1 MIGKYTLAIGIATF
15 IAAGFAHAANTKVK
29 VSGRDCKRLVQHQ
42 ARSDV
47 NYKPGVD
54 VRGRRVVGADV
65 AGGMKLKLPST
76 VEFDIAFNP
85 LKGTAASRFGETSAG
100 VGKVKYDIGKNAFT
114 FNGEPMN
121 DRAMADLARKCKA
134 AGK

>member
-1 MIGKYTLAIGIATF
+1 MKQEITITFALAVAVVMGGTAIA
-15 IAAGFAHAANTKVK
+15 GTKVK
-29 VSGRDCKRLVQHQ
+29 MSGRDCKRLVQHQ

-54 VRGRRVVGADV
+54 VRGRKVVSADV
-65 AGGMKLKLPST
+65 DGGMKLKLPST
-76 VEFDIAFNP
+76 VEFDISFNP
-85 LKGTAASRFGETSAG
+85 LKGAAATKFGETSSS
-100 VGKVKYDIGKNAFT
+100 VGKVKYDIGKNEFT

-121 DRAMADLARKCKA
+121 DKATADLARKCRA